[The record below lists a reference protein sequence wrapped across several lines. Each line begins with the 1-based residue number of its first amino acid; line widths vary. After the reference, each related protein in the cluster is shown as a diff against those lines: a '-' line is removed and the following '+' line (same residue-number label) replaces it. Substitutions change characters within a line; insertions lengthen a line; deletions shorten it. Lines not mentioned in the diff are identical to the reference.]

1 MTEERPQYIGR
12 YEVITR
18 LAIGGMAEL
27 FLARERGIAGL
38 ERLVVLKRILPHLAD
53 NPSFIDMFLREARIV
68 ARLAHPNVV
77 QIFDLGE
84 EDGSFYIAME
94 YIHGSTVR
102 ELQVLNSRD
111 EGRFPLPV
119 ATGIVIQ
126 ALRGLHAAHELKDLD
141 GKTLGLVHRD
151 VSPHNLMCTTDG
163 HVKLLD
169 FGVAKATEEGLEAT
183 YSGNLK
189 GKFAYMSPEQAR
201 RKPLDRR
208 SDVFGM
214 GIVVWEMLTGRRLFK
229 RDNEM
234 DMMQAVLSG
243 EVPSILQYN
252 RDVPQAIDDIVHRAL
267 RRDRDERWASADA
280 MRKKLSRVAADAG
293 LPTSED
299 VIREFV
305 SETAG
310 PQLKLRRST
319 LQNALERSLTS
330 FEREGLLHA
339 TGSESGS
346 VDTEVDIPLALKMTR
361 KAIEQSNSSSK
372 SGVQTEDPA
381 GTSGETVVSP
391 TRRDVDDETAATQ
404 DEGRGRRR
412 ALLYAIPLVVVAL
425 VAAAYFSVPKLVDS
439 GGTFDDPVLL
449 GEPLPMAWSP
459 TVEPELLKKEIE
471 PLRRYLEHTTGRPI
485 PIQITKS
492 YGESSRKLID
502 GEVAFAVLPPLMY
515 VRTKERNAQVDP
527 IAIKLFDGAEQSD
540 GLLLVRGDSKVRTLE
555 DLEGGT
561 FCFTDKN
568 STTGHFLPRAFLR
581 RQGYDINEFVGEIH
595 WSGDHISGL
604 RDLVAGKCDA
614 AATYSG
620 AFISADKLGIPVGR
634 LRQIAITGNIPQDA
648 VVAGPAVKPSDK
660 EAMKNALLAFDS
672 KKDLGKERLGETQR
686 LTSFEPVEDSRYDF
700 LRELITEFK
709 GPDPPEEAD
718 EDAGD

>member
-1 MTEERPQYIGR
+1 MTEERPQQIGR

-84 EDGSFYIAME
+84 EDGTFYIAME

-102 ELQVLNSRD
+102 ELQVLSGQ
-111 EGRFPLPV
+111 EGRFPLDV
-119 ATGIVIQ
+119 ATGVVIQ

-141 GKTLGLVHRD
+141 GKPLGLVHRD
-151 VSPHNLMCTTDG
+151 VSPHNLMCTVEG

-201 RKPLDRR
+201 RQPLDRR

-214 GIVVWEMLTGRRLFK
+214 GIVVWEMLTGERLFK

-234 DMMQAVLSG
+234 DMMQAVLAGEIPSITQFNA
-243 EVPSILQYN
+243 EVP
-252 RDVPQAIDDIVHRAL
+252 REIDDIVQRAL
-267 RRDRDERWASADA
+267 RRDRDERWSSADE
-280 MRKKLSRVAADAG
+280 MRQKLSSVATEHGID
-293 LPTSED
+293 TSED
-299 VIREFV
+299 RV
-305 SETAG
+305 SQYVKETAG
-310 PQLKLRRST
+310 PQLQLRRKT

-330 FEREGLLHA
+330 FERDGLLHA

-361 KAIEQSNSSSK
+361 QAIEQSNSSSG
-372 SGVQTEDPA
+372 SSAEADDPA
-381 GTSGETVVSP
+381 GTTGETVISP
-391 TRRDVDDETAATQ
+391 TRDIEETAAE
-404 DEGRGRRR
+404 DSKSGR
-412 ALLYAIPLVVVAL
+412 ATLFLAIPVVVLLLAATAF
-425 VAAAYFSVPKLVDS
+425 VASSMLAEDTEEADK
-439 GGTFDDPVLL
+439 PVLL
-449 GEPLPMAWSP
+449 GEPLPIAWSP
-459 TVEPELLKKEIE
+459 TVEPDLLRKEIE
-471 PLRRYLEHTTGRPI
+471 PLQDYLERATGRPI
-485 PIQITKS
+485 PIQITRS
-492 YGESSRKLID
+492 YGDSSRMLID

-515 VRTKERNAQVDP
+515 VRTRARSPQVDP
-527 IAIKLFDGAEQSD
+527 IAIKLFDGATQSD
-540 GLLLVRGDSKVRTLE
+540 ALLLVRGDSDVRNLE
-555 DLEGGT
+555 DLRGGT

-568 STTGHFLPRAFLR
+568 STSGHFLPRAYLR
-581 RQGYDINEFVGEIH
+581 REGYDLEQFVGKIH
-595 WSGDHISGL
+595 WTGDHITSL
-604 RDLVAGKCDA
+604 RKLLDGTCDV

-620 AFISADKLGIPVGR
+620 AFISADKLEDINVGR
-634 LRQIAITGNIPQDA
+634 LRTIAITGNIPQDA

-660 EAMKNALLAFDS
+660 RAMQEALLAFDS
-672 KKDLGKERLGETQR
+672 KKHLDRERLGETQR
-686 LTSFEPVEDSRYDF
+686 ITTFEPVKDSRYDS
-700 LRELITEFK
+700 LRELINEFK
-709 GPDPPEEAD
+709 APDEPDEDGEAD
-718 EDAGD
+718 GDDVGQ